1 MHLRGR
7 SPYRLGL
14 LVVIG
19 QLAVR
24 ALVGGG
30 ALVLAPSG
38 ALVGLSTDTLTGTP
52 FSDFL
57 VPGLILVVVLGLYP
71 AFVCYVL
78 YTERKWGWVGA
89 VSVAV
94 ALSVWVTVELV
105 VGFDRP
111 TKYLNLLTAGAILV
125 LAVHP
130 SVRLADRYTRE

>member
-1 MHLRGR
+1 MHLRGQ
-7 SPYRLGL
+7 SPYRMGL

-24 ALVGGG
+24 ALAGGG

-52 FSDFL
+52 FPDFL
-57 VPGLILVVVLGLYP
+57 VPGLILAVVLGLYP

-78 YTERKWGWVGA
+78 YTERKWGWIGA

-94 ALSVWVTVELV
+94 ALSVWVAVELV

-125 LAVHP
+125 LAAHP
-130 SVRLADRYTRE
+130 TVRVADRQT

>member
-14 LVVIG
+14 LVVTG
-19 QLAVR
+19 QIAVR

-30 ALVLAPSG
+30 SLVLAPSG

-78 YTERKWGWVGA
+78 YTERRWGWVGA

-94 ALSVWVTVELV
+94 ALSVWVAVELV

-130 SVRLADRYTRE
+130 SVRLADRQQRE